1 MSLLLSP
8 ATVLTSLAYPICL
21 RGQVPPPRLRQ
32 HGVSTYESAFIDVR
46 YTPVATNSPSQRM
59 VAMGQQGKQRGL
71 TAH

>member
-46 YTPVATNSPSQRM
+46 YTPVATNLLRNEWSRW
-59 VAMGQQGKQRGL
+59 VNRGNS
-71 TAH
+71 AA